1 MTNYTIA
8 SRVLA
13 SRAIVAFEGEATS
26 SVQKIMANVV
36 TKLSGERYNAG
47 KITFLLWL
55 YEDNTFRKEL
65 LYDWFYENTILMKKE
80 DKEKNTKK

>member
-1 MTNYTIA
+1 MANYTVVSRSIA
-8 SRVLA
+8 
-13 SRAIVAFEGEATS
+13 AFEGEATS

-36 TKLSGERYNAG
+36 TKISGERYNAG